1 MNDYSDVLLVVLG
14 WLLGTLSPSI
24 GRAILQGYRQ
34 RELLRG
40 LSNECLELRFTLALA
55 LWGSRS
61 KLREMDLRTL
71 QLVKPIILEYAGGDD
86 QELVAVFRQ
95 LAARD
100 DQDVVTSMNER
111 GSDPS
116 GQWPMPYD
124 LPLLEAHL
132 GEMTL
137 LPMAKQE
144 QLGRIRAE
152 LRLFNEQVAYVRHLL
167 DLTFELTGPNHAIN
181 ASNLVIAQRN
191 LGVREEALVRT
202 LNRFLP
208 PIRNALDHAGAR

>member
-1 MNDYSDVLLVVLG
+1 VNDYSDVLLVVLG
-14 WLLGTLSPSI
+14 WLLGTLSPGI
-24 GRAILQGYRQ
+24 GRAILRRYRQ

-40 LSNECLELRFTLALA
+40 FSDECLELRFTLALA
-55 LWGSRS
+55 LWGTRS

-71 QLVKPIILEYAGGDD
+71 QLVKPIILEYIGGDD
-86 QELVAVFRQ
+86 QELVTAFRQ
-95 LAARD
+95 LATRD
-100 DQDVVTSMNER
+100 DQTVVRSMNER
-111 GSDPS
+111 GGDAS

-167 DLTFELTGPNHAIN
+167 DRTFELTGQNHAIN

-208 PIRNALDHAGAR
+208 PNQNALD

>member
-1 MNDYSDVLLVVLG
+1 MG
-14 WLLGTLSPSI
+14 
-24 GRAILQGYRQ
+24 
-34 RELLRG
+34 
-40 LSNECLELRFTLALA
+40 
-55 LWGSRS
+55 
-61 KLREMDLRTL
+61 LRTV
-71 QLVKPIILEYAGGDD
+71 QLVKPIVLEYTGADD
-86 QELVAVFRQ
+86 QGLVTAFRQ
-95 LAARD
+95 LAERD
-100 DQDVVTSMNER
+100 DQIVVASMNER
-111 GSDPS
+111 GTDSS

-137 LPMAKQE
+137 LPMLVQE

-167 DLTFELTGPNHAIN
+167 DLTFELTGSNHAIN

-202 LNRFLP
+202 LSRFLAP
-208 PIRNALDHAGAR
+208 NPNALDKAGAR